1 MLIFVQSLIA
11 DRAKLRTSHDD
22 FEVTRRRI
30 ATARDKYQSLLVE
43 AETKMKRL
51 EFTKQENRRTIGALQ
66 SQVEDDLDAEKESKL
81 LHEERMA
88 EQITSLKAGQRRE
101 MGAMRSQLA
110 DLQEAYDRERTA
122 KGMVEEA
129 LGEVR
134 VIFFLLHFPRI
145 QSLLVSSF
153 YIVIFTNTIII
164 IPTYTQVRV
173 ERDAQQR
180 RMLAAV
186 STQVAQEQEL
196 VQLRDRRRREK
207 EEHAKELDEMKRLRL
222 MAVEQQAAFDA
233 FLSSHS

>member
-66 SQVEDDLDAEKESKL
+66 SQVEDDLDAEKECKL

-134 VIFFLLHFPRI
+134 VIFFSYSREFNHYHHF
-145 QSLLVSSF
+145 
-153 YIVIFTNTIII
+153 IVILYIFTNTNNYYYNSHVN
-164 IPTYTQVRV
+164 TGTSRA
-173 ERDAQQR
+173 RCATAADAR
-180 RMLAAV
+180 
-186 STQVAQEQEL
+186 SS
-196 VQLRDRRRREK
+196 
-207 EEHAKELDEMKRLRL
+207 EHAGR
-222 MAVEQQAAFDA
+222 AGAGACPAQGSTAAREGGA
-233 FLSSHS
+233 RKGAG